1 MKIFCWNCH
10 GVGNPATIRELK
22 QLLVANVS
30 DILFLC
36 ETKVHSNE
44 FSRIQSRCRMGGCL
58 AVSSEGKSNGLAMMW
73 REDVDVTIQTY
84 SKFHIDSL
92 IKLDNGEVIRF
103 TSFYG
108 HPNPNLR
115 HHAWDMLKKV
125 KDKVNEGWIVGGD
138 FNAILN
144 NSEKEGGRRKPTN
157 MMEDFWDILDVLNL
171 SDVKTKNGWFTWT
184 NNREG
189 NGVIKER
196 LDRFLISDIII
207 EKMPFITSSIVR
219 QSKSDHEAILL
230 DLYGNNPKEKGYDL
244 RAWFRY
250 DVCWAKEQEAK
261 DIISKAW
268 SMEGCNTVDKMKLV
282 KDKLG
287 PWQYNRVRKLRN
299 IIKGLEKDIHN
310 LMDGQISESLTN
322 LLKIAR
328 SKLGY
333 HYEVEEK
340 YWATRAQT
348 QWLKEGD
355 RNTRFFHAKASSRR
369 SKNSID
375 SLKDEQGV
383 WCVDKKEIC

>member
-1 MKIFCWNCH
+1 MKIFCWNCR
-10 GVGNPATIRELK
+10 GVGNPAIVRELK
-22 QLLVANVS
+22 QLLVANVP

-58 AVSSEGKSNGLAMMW
+58 TVSSEGKSGGLAMMW

-103 TSFYG
+103 TGSYG

-138 FNAILN
+138 FNVILN
-144 NSEKEGGRRKPTN
+144 NSEKERGCRKPTN
-157 MMEDFWDILDVLNL
+157 MMDDFWDILDVLNL

-189 NGVIKER
+189 TGVIKER

-250 DVCWAKEQEAK
+250 DICWAKEQEAK

-310 LMDGQISESLTN
+310 LMDGQISESSTN

-340 YWATRAQT
+340 YWATRVRT

-355 RNTRFFHAKASSRR
+355 MNTRFFHAKASSRR

-375 SLKDEQGV
+375 SLKDEQVIGGMGASR
-383 WCVDKKEIC
+383 I